1 MVLLDYMESFYNNL
15 SDKDLITI
23 KNISESVVLKIF
35 LIEKPRKYPKT
46 YLAPNFRM

>member
-23 KNISESVVLKIF
+23 KNISESVVLKMF
-35 LIEKPRKYPKT
+35 LIENQENIRK
-46 YLAPNFRM
+46 RI